1 MGNGRVLEAR
11 IRNGGKIFS
20 RHYESVSP
28 EQARRKAQRLGK
40 VISIRKFNPWDIM
53 GTYEVRDKSITE
65 ILGISAGRME
75 RVEQEV
81 DLLSGDVSI
90 EDVLFPKRK
99 KERGQGRQR
108 Y

>member
-28 EQARRKAQRLGK
+28 EQARMKAQRLGK

-53 GTYEVRDKSITE
+53 GTYEVR
-65 ILGISAGRME
+65 
-75 RVEQEV
+75 
-81 DLLSGDVSI
+81 
-90 EDVLFPKRK
+90 
-99 KERGQGRQR
+99 
-108 Y
+108 

>member
-1 MGNGRVLEAR
+1 MGNGKVLEAR

-20 RHYESVSP
+20 RHYENVSP

-40 VISIRKFNPWDIM
+40 VISIKKFNPWDIM
-53 GTYEVRDKSITE
+53 GSYEVRDKSIKE
-65 ILGISAGRME
+65 IIGISAGRME
-75 RVEQEV
+75 RAGAEI

-90 EDVLFPKRK
+90 EDVLFPKRR
-99 KERGQGRQR
+99 KERGKGRQR